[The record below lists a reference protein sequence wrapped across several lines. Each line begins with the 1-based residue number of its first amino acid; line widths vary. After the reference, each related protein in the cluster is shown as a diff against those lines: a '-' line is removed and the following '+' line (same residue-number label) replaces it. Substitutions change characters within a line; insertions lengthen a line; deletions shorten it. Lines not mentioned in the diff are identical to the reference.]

1 MKSRWIIGRSEY
13 LDLAFH
19 AWKQAR
25 QDETVIRIEV
35 PQDSEH
41 EFDLGVLDGL
51 NPTDGAMFVAFDER
65 FGNFKR
71 VELMQAAMERGFKLE
86 SYIHSSAAIGTD
98 VVIGLNTFVGAHAVV
113 GHGCKIDYN
122 TVIHAGA
129 HLGTA
134 IVHPHATIL
143 PGIHIG
149 DAAVV
154 GAGSVVVKDVPAG
167 ASVFGNPARVIY
179 HKDS

>member
-1 MKSRWIIGRSEY
+1 MSATTRTSGQW
-13 LDLAFH
+13 
-19 AWKQAR
+19 
-25 QDETVIRIEV
+25 
-35 PQDSEH
+35 P
-41 EFDLGVLDGL
+41 
-51 NPTDGAMFVAFDER
+51 
-65 FGNFKR
+65 
-71 VELMQAAMERGFKLE
+71 
-86 SYIHSSAAIGTD
+86 SSAAARIGK
-98 VVIGLNTFVGAHAVV
+98 H
-113 GHGCKIDYN
+113 
-122 TVIHAGA
+122 
-129 HLGTA
+129 A